1 MKVLRSAFV
10 QLFVIAGFILT
21 LGFQLFAQQDSE
33 SVKNQASPA
42 EYFGQFDTELSP
54 DLKYIYATGFK
65 PAAGVSKYKF
75 KRALEKDAA
84 VSIGTI
90 YDNRKG
96 SGEKLELLF
105 VEPKN
110 ENPYIYA
117 DSNADGAFDESER
130 LTLAPVKNK
139 PSEFEAVLKLPLKH
153 EFYKLF
159 PVYLVFRRDWRNS
172 KAPDERI
179 VFQSFSA
186 LAYGTVN
193 IKNKPVRVLYPF
205 DPTAISISTT
215 EGLFGIDA
223 DGDGAITYEPFSLET
238 SYATK
243 DEMIFRLGELY
254 LSTKE
259 TDLRANK
266 IVMRER
272 KKEEYRRLELEI
284 GREMPDFSFVDFENK
299 KRSLKEFRG
308 KYLLVDFWGLWCVDC
323 IRELPFQT
331 EAVKRFKARGFEI
344 LALDSDKAEEF
355 EKVKA
360 FLVKNRINWT
370 QARFES
376 IQSLIEVRYRIQEYP
391 SAILLDPQGKVL
403 VLDQKQLTGEQLFA
417 TLDRILPR

>member
-1 MKVLRSAFV
+1 MKDSLTAFV
-10 QLFVIAGFILT
+10 RSLVMAGFILT
-21 LGFQLFAQQDSE
+21 PGFQSFAQVSE
-33 SVKNQASPA
+33 SVKNQTAAA
-42 EYFGQFDTELSP
+42 EYFGQFDAELTP

-65 PAAGVSKYKF
+65 PAADVSKYKF

-84 VSIGTI
+84 VAVGTI

-96 SGEKLELLF
+96 SGERLELIL

-130 LTLAPVKNK
+130 LTLAPVKDK
-139 PSEFEAVLKLPLKH
+139 PSEFEAVLKLPIKY
-153 EFYKLF
+153 EFYKTF

-172 KAPDERI
+172 KAPEERV

-186 LAYGTVN
+186 FAYGTVK

-205 DPTAISISTT
+205 DPTLISISTT

-223 DGDGAITYEPFSLET
+223 DGDGAITYEPFSPET
-238 SYATK
+238 SYATN
-243 DEMIFRLGELY
+243 DEIIFRLGGLY
-254 LSTKE
+254 LSTAQIN
-259 TDLRANK
+259 LRANR

-272 KKEEYRRLELEI
+272 KKEEYRRIELEI
-284 GREMPDFSFVDFENK
+284 GSEMPDFSFVDFENK
-299 KRSLKEFRG
+299 KRSLMEFRG

-323 IRELPFQT
+323 VRELPFQI
-331 EAVKRFKARGFEI
+331 EAVKRFKSRGFEI
-344 LALDSDKAEEF
+344 LALDSDKTEEF

-360 FLVKNRINWT
+360 YLAKNRIDWT

-376 IQSLIEVRYRIQEYP
+376 IQNLIEISYRIQEYP
-391 SAILLDPQGKVL
+391 SAILLDPQGKVI
-403 VLDQKQLTGEQLFA
+403 VLDQKQLSGKQLFA
-417 TLDRILPR
+417 TLDQILPR